1 MKNVVKASVFHG
13 SSKKATQR
21 MKEITN
27 VIADV
32 RKKLS
37 TFISSGEKKKVENYA
52 KDDVGVDGG
61 AVVSLGLSDL

>member
-1 MKNVVKASVFHG
+1 MKNVIKASVFHG
-13 SSKKATQR
+13 SSKIATRR

-37 TFISSGEKKKVENYA
+37 TFISSGEKKKAKNHI
-52 KDDVGVDGG
+52 KDDTWGQWGWCSVTWT
-61 AVVSLGLSDL
+61 L

>member
-1 MKNVVKASVFHG
+1 
-13 SSKKATQR
+13 

>member
-1 MKNVVKASVFHG
+1 
-13 SSKKATQR
+13 

-37 TFISSGEKKKVENYA
+37 TFISSGEKKKAKNHI
-52 KDDVGVDGG
+52 KDDTWGQWGWCSVTWT
-61 AVVSLGLSDL
+61 L